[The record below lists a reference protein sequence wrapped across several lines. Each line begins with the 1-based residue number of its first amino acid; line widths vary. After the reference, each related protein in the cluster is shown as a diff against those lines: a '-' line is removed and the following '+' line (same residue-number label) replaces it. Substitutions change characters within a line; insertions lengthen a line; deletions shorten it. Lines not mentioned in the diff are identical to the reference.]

1 MPRTRHEGQHQATS
15 QAIKDAARRL
25 MAEHGTAGISIRGI
39 AKEIGLTPPAIYTY
53 FPRLEDLITA
63 LIVDGFNAQAA
74 AMAEARDSASGGGP
88 VAQLEAALMAYRGW
102 ALAHPVDFQLIYGN
116 PIPGYVAPPEIT
128 VPAAVQGFKV
138 VIDAIETVIRAGRL
152 APTLLYTHIPAYL
165 AAHLRHMRTQSDYAA
180 SEMAI
185 YLAVVGWSQL
195 HGLVMLELFHHL
207 QPVVGDTD
215 QHFRAQVS
223 NMLHMM
229 GLTP

>member
-1 MPRTRHEGQHQATS
+1 MPRTRHEGQYQATS

-74 AMAEARDSASGGGP
+74 AMSEARDSVSDGDP

-116 PIPGYVAPPEIT
+116 PIPGYVAPREIT
-128 VPAAVQGFKV
+128 VPAAVRSFTV
-138 VIDAIETVIRAGRL
+138 VIDAIEMVLRAGRL
-152 APTLLYTHIPAYL
+152 APTPPYVHIPAYL
-165 AAHLRHMRTQSDYAA
+165 AAHLRRMRAQYDYAA

-185 YLAVVGWSQL
+185 YLAAVGWSQL

-207 QPVVGDTD
+207 QPVVGNTD

-223 NMLHMM
+223 NMLRTM